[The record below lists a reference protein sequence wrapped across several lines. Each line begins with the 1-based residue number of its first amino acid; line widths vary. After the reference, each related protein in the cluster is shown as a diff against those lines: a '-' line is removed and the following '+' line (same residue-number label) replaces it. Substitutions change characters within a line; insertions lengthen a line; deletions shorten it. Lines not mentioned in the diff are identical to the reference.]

1 MKKLKTMAL
10 IAMCMPFLSACSG
23 SGSEDNSL
31 YGELPDR
38 YEQFVKEKEQ
48 LREQAKDI
56 KTEAEKKAL
65 IEKSE
70 KMTETWKVK
79 IEESA
84 KALNGKPIKL
94 DECGFDVT
102 TPLSLEF
109 TDFFSKLDLEP
120 SFQVNGEAVAASDIK
135 TDLKYVL
142 GNEQVY
148 LVGYDAE
155 GQQVYKVSV
164 GSIEVENADGCSLVK
179 AGTPVKF
186 SKIHFSSAAIKKGC
200 RDAKTFKLEVMR
212 Q

>member
-109 TDFFSKLDLEP
+109 TDFFSKSDLEP
-120 SFQVNGEAVAASDIK
+120 TFQVNGEAVAASDIK

-142 GNEQVY
+142 GNEP
-148 LVGYDAE
+148 
-155 GQQVYKVSV
+155 VSYTHLTLPT
-164 GSIEVENADGCSLVK
+164 IA
-179 AGTPVKF
+179 
-186 SKIHFSSAAIKKGC
+186 
-200 RDAKTFKLEVMR
+200 
-212 Q
+212 

>member
-31 YGELPDR
+31 YGQLPDR

-84 KALNGKPIKL
+84 KALNGKPIKP
-94 DECGFDVT
+94 T
-102 TPLSLEF
+102 RYT
-109 TDFFSKLDLEP
+109 
-120 SFQVNGEAVAASDIK
+120 
-135 TDLKYVL
+135 
-142 GNEQVY
+142 
-148 LVGYDAE
+148 
-155 GQQVYKVSV
+155 
-164 GSIEVENADGCSLVK
+164 CSLPRTYLRSVLM
-179 AGTPVKF
+179 
-186 SKIHFSSAAIKKGC
+186 SEAAT
-200 RDAKTFKLEVMR
+200 ASPLT
-212 Q
+212 